1 MRSKTFRAPTMADAL
16 AAVKRDLGRD
26 AVILHTRTARIG
38 GWGWLGEW
46 FGWGARPV
54 VEIVASADVNVA
66 GPRPKAPPAPPA
78 PHAGDPTDGPLSCPP
93 LRLSPAAVARAYGR
107 APDAAQAVS
116 AGDGP
121 SAQVLPVRRT
131 GGRDAG
137 GSAPSAPTA
146 VPLRPAARLAVP
158 APLAP
163 QDSAAHASLQEE
175 LAAIRRMVGQ
185 VLQSSSPAAAAPLMP
200 EALFRQYLRLLE
212 GQVARE
218 LADRVV
224 AAVRDELSPAELAD
238 ESIVRQTLLRHLAAM
253 IPAAPGT
260 AAPSRAADGRPTTIA
275 LVGPTGVGKT
285 TTVAKLAATFRLRYG
300 RKVGLITCDTYRIAA
315 VDQLRTYASI
325 IAVPLKVVLTPPEMA
340 AACDALAD
348 CDVVLIDTAG
358 RSPHDAAR
366 LDELAAFLAAAA
378 PHQTHLVL
386 STTAS
391 EPALLAAADRFA
403 VASPS
408 HVILTKLDEAVN
420 FGILVN
426 VAQRVRATL
435 SFVTTGQEV
444 PDHIEPGHADRLAR
458 LVLDGTA
465 DLGGVGLG
473 SAGAAPPASSAAEPH
488 R

>member
-1 MRSKTFRAPTMADAL
+1 MADAL
-16 AAVKRDLGRD
+16 AAVKKDLGRN
-26 AVILHTRTARIG
+26 AVILHTRTAKVG

-54 VEIVASADVNVA
+54 VEIVASADVNVV
-66 GPRPKAPPAPPA
+66 GPRPRESPAPPA
-78 PHAGDPTDGPLSCPP
+78 RDPAVAPP
-93 LRLSPAAVARAYGR
+93 TPPPPPSPSPSPAAVARAYGR
-107 APDAAQAVS
+107 PSDAVQAADAGGAP
-116 AGDGP
+116 P
-121 SAQVLPVRRT
+121 AQVLPVRRT
-131 GGRDAG
+131 APRADRDAG
-137 GSAPSAPTA
+137 EALPAPAAPS
-146 VPLRPAARLAVP
+146 RPAARLAVP
-158 APLAP
+158 APFAP
-163 QDSAAHASLQEE
+163 QDDSARESLQEE

-185 VLQSSSPAAAAPLMP
+185 VLQATSPAAAAPLMP

-224 AAVRDELSPAELAD
+224 ADVRDELSPAELAD

-253 IPAAPGT
+253 IPAAPGA
-260 AAPSRAADGRPTTIA
+260 AAPARSPDGRPTTIA

-300 RKVGLITCDTYRIAA
+300 RRVGLITCDTYRIAA
-315 VDQLRTYASI
+315 VDQLRTYATI
-325 IAVPLKVVLTPPEMA
+325 IALPLKVVLTPAEMA

-348 CDVVLIDTAG
+348 CDVILIDTAG

-403 VASPS
+403 VARPT

-458 LVLDGTA
+458 LVLDGA
-465 DLGGVGLG
+465 GDLGGIGLG
-473 SAGAAPPASSAAEPH
+473 AGPAPPAPLAAESH